1 MSVPAD
7 LLIYFILALGALIIS
22 LDVLRRRQLRAL
34 QRQLQNPDHQIG
46 AALTRLESKIET
58 EFRVLRELEQTQRSD
73 AHQLRKEL
81 TASSDTLQQRV
92 MQGLQDL
99 LTHNAKALEE
109 VRKTVDEKLSE
120 TLDKRLTASFKL
132 VGERLEKVHLG
143 LGEMQALAQGVGD
156 LKNILSNV
164 KTRGIVGETILANIL
179 DECLPKERY
188 EAQVKLYPN
197 ASEIVDFAIKLP
209 GREDETVWL
218 PIDAKFPREDYE
230 RLLEAERN
238 HEDEA
243 SKTHRK
249 ALEKRVLSFAKSI
262 SEKYVQ
268 PPYTTDFAI
277 LFLPSEG
284 LYARCLESV
293 TLFEKCQREH
303 RVVLAGPTT
312 ILALMNSLYMGFRS
326 LAIQKQSSEVWKTLG
341 QVKTEFGRFETV
353 LLAVDK
359 KLHEASN
366 KIKEVHTRSERMQ
379 AKLKDVEDPESLTLP
394 VLHDGD

>member
-1 MSVPAD
+1 MSLPID
-7 LLIYFILALGALIIS
+7 LLLYITLPILTLILF
-22 LDVLRRRQLRAL
+22 LDVLRRRSHAAL
-34 QRQLQNPDHQIG
+34 QKQIASSQLESVLMRI
-46 AALTRLESKIET
+46 ESKIET
-58 EFRVLRELEQTQRSD
+58 EFRLLRELQQGQR
-73 AHQLRKEL
+73 AEAGQLRQEL
-81 TASSDTLQQRV
+81 TTSGDALRERV
-92 MQGLQDL
+92 SQALEQL
-99 LTHNAKALEE
+99 LSHNTKALEE

-132 VGERLEKVHLG
+132 VGERLEKVHVG
-143 LGEMQALAQGVGD
+143 LGEMQSLAQGVGD

-188 EAQVKLYPN
+188 EEQVKLYPN
-197 ASEIVDFAIKLP
+197 ATEIVDFAIKLP
-209 GREDETVWL
+209 GNDDELVWL

-230 RLLEAERN
+230 RLIEAEHRGE
-238 HEDEA
+238 EDEA
-243 SKTHRK
+243 NTHRK

-262 SEKYVQ
+262 SDKYVQ

-293 TLFEKCQREH
+293 TLFERCQREF

-341 QVKTEFGRFETV
+341 QVKTEFGRFEAV

-366 KIKEVHTRSERMQ
+366 KIKEVHSRSEKMQ
-379 AKLKDVEDPESLTLP
+379 AKLKDVEEDSSLIP
-394 VLHDGD
+394 QVSVDAD

>member
-7 LLIYFILALGALIIS
+7 LLIYFILALGALMVC
-22 LDVLRRRQLRAL
+22 LDVLRRRQLRTL
-34 QRQLQNPDHQIG
+34 QNQLQNPGHQIE
-46 AALTRLESKIET
+46 AALARLESKIET

-73 AHQLRKEL
+73 AQQLRKEL
-81 TASSDTLQQRV
+81 SASSDTLQQRV

-188 EAQVKLYPN
+188 ETQVKLYPN

-230 RLLEAERN
+230 RLLEAESN
-238 HEDEA
+238 HEDDA

-341 QVKTEFGRFETV
+341 QVKTEFGRFENV

-379 AKLKDVEDPESLTLP
+379 AKLKNVEEPESLSLP

>member
-7 LLIYFILALGALIIS
+7 LLIYFILALGALIIC

-34 QRQLQNPDHQIG
+34 QRQLQNPGHQIG

-92 MQGLQDL
+92 VQGLQDL

>member
-7 LLIYFILALGALIIS
+7 LLIYFILALGALILC

-34 QRQLQNPDHQIG
+34 QSQLQNPGHQIE

-92 MQGLQDL
+92 VQGLQEL
-99 LTHNAKALEE
+99 LTHNTKALEE

-188 EAQVKLYPN
+188 EAQVKLHPN

-262 SEKYVQ
+262 SDKYVQ

>member
-1 MSVPAD
+1 MSLSTD
-7 LLIYFILALGALIIS
+7 LLLFVTLPLIAALICLELI
-22 LDVLRRRQLRAL
+22 RRRRFKELQEELSQPETQL
-34 QRQLQNPDHQIG
+34 H
-46 AALTRLESKIET
+46 AALTRIESKIET
-58 EFRVLRELEQTQRSD
+58 EFRLLREIQQTQRED
-73 AHQLRKEL
+73 AHLLRQEL
-81 TASSDTLQQRV
+81 TRSGDALRERV
-92 MQGLQDL
+92 GEGLQHL
-99 LTHNAKALEE
+99 LTHNTKALEE

-143 LGEMQALAQGVGD
+143 LGEMQSLAQGVGD

-188 EAQVKLYPN
+188 EEQVKLYPN

-209 GREDETVWL
+209 GSNDELVWL

-230 RLLEAERN
+230 RLLEAEGQG
-238 HEDEA
+238 HEEHA
-243 SKTHRK
+243 KTHKK

-293 TLFEKCQREH
+293 TLFERCQRDY

-366 KIKEVHTRSERMQ
+366 KIKEVHSRSEKMQ
-379 AKLKDVEDPESLTLP
+379 AKLKDVEDDGSLIP
-394 VLHDGD
+394 QASVDAD

>member
-1 MSVPAD
+1 MSLPID
-7 LLIYFILALGALIIS
+7 LLLYITLPILTLILF
-22 LDVLRRRQLRAL
+22 LDVLRRRSHAAL
-34 QRQLQNPDHQIG
+34 QKQIASSQLESVLMRI
-46 AALTRLESKIET
+46 ESKIET
-58 EFRVLRELEQTQRSD
+58 EFRLLRELQQGQR
-73 AHQLRKEL
+73 AEAGQLRQEL
-81 TASSDTLQQRV
+81 TTSGDALRERV
-92 MQGLQDL
+92 SQALEQL
-99 LTHNAKALEE
+99 LSHNTKALEE

-132 VGERLEKVHLG
+132 VGERLEKVHVG
-143 LGEMQALAQGVGD
+143 LGEMQSLAQGVGD

-188 EAQVKLYPN
+188 EEQVKLYPN
-197 ASEIVDFAIKLP
+197 ATEIVDFAIKLP
-209 GREDETVWL
+209 GNDDELVWL

-230 RLLEAERN
+230 RLIEAEHRG
-238 HEDEA
+238 EDDEA
-243 SKTHRK
+243 NTHRK

-262 SEKYVQ
+262 SDKYVQ

-293 TLFEKCQREH
+293 TLFERCQREF

-341 QVKTEFGRFETV
+341 QVKTEFGRFEAV

-366 KIKEVHTRSERMQ
+366 KIKEVHSRSEKMQ
-379 AKLKDVEDPESLTLP
+379 AKLKDVEEDSSLIP
-394 VLHDGD
+394 QVSVDAD

>member
-1 MSVPAD
+1 M
-7 LLIYFILALGALIIS
+7 IIS

-92 MQGLQDL
+92 VQGLQDL
-99 LTHNAKALEE
+99 LTHNTKALEE

>member
-1 MSVPAD
+1 MV
-7 LLIYFILALGALIIS
+7 
-22 LDVLRRRQLRAL
+22 
-34 QRQLQNPDHQIG
+34 
-46 AALTRLESKIET
+46 
-58 EFRVLRELEQTQRSD
+58 
-73 AHQLRKEL
+73 
-81 TASSDTLQQRV
+81 
-92 MQGLQDL
+92 QGLQDL
-99 LTHNAKALEE
+99 LTHNTKALEE

-132 VGERLEKVHLG
+132 VGERLEKG
-143 LGEMQALAQGVGD
+143 TPWPRGNAGPCARRWR

-188 EAQVKLYPN
+188 ETQVKLYPN

-262 SEKYVQ
+262 SDKYVQ

-379 AKLKDVEDPESLTLP
+379 AKLKDVEEPESLTLP

>member
-1 MSVPAD
+1 M
-7 LLIYFILALGALIIS
+7 
-22 LDVLRRRQLRAL
+22 
-34 QRQLQNPDHQIG
+34 
-46 AALTRLESKIET
+46 
-58 EFRVLRELEQTQRSD
+58 
-73 AHQLRKEL
+73 
-81 TASSDTLQQRV
+81 
-92 MQGLQDL
+92 
-99 LTHNAKALEE
+99 
-109 VRKTVDEKLSE
+109 
-120 TLDKRLTASFKL
+120 
-132 VGERLEKVHLG
+132 
-143 LGEMQALAQGVGD
+143 
-156 LKNILSNV
+156 
-164 KTRGIVGETILANIL
+164 
-179 DECLPKERY
+179 
-188 EAQVKLYPN
+188 
-197 ASEIVDFAIKLP
+197 
-209 GREDETVWL
+209 WL

-230 RLLEAERN
+230 RLLEAESN
-238 HEDEA
+238 HEDDA

-249 ALEKRVLSFAKSI
+249 ALERRVLSFAKSI

-359 KLHEASN
+359 SCTKPVIKSKRCTLEASDA
-366 KIKEVHTRSERMQ
+366 S
-379 AKLKDVEDPESLTLP
+379 
-394 VLHDGD
+394 

>member
-1 MSVPAD
+1 MSLPTDFLLYITLPLTLVILGLD
-7 LLIYFILALGALIIS
+7 L
-22 LDVLRRRQLRAL
+22 LRRRQLRAL
-34 QRQLQNPDHQIG
+34 RQKFSEPAPQLD
-46 AALTRLESKIET
+46 AALTRIESKIET
-58 EFRVLRELEQTQRSD
+58 EFRLLRELQQSQREESHRLRQELSTSGD
-73 AHQLRKEL
+73 ALRE
-81 TASSDTLQQRV
+81 RV
-92 MQGLQDL
+92 AEGLQHL
-99 LTHNAKALEE
+99 LNHNTKALEE

-143 LGEMQALAQGVGD
+143 LGEMQNLAQGVGD

-188 EAQVKLYPN
+188 EEQVKLYPN

-209 GREDETVWL
+209 GSNEELVWL

-230 RLLEAERN
+230 RLLEAESN
-238 HEDEA
+238 GDEDQA
-243 SKTHRK
+243 KSHRK

-293 TLFEKCQREH
+293 TLFERCQREH

-366 KIKEVHTRSERMQ
+366 KIKEVHSRSERMQ
-379 AKLKDVEDPESLTLP
+379 AKLKDVEDEGSLIPQAT
-394 VLHDGD
+394 VDAD

>member
-92 MQGLQDL
+92 VQGLQDL
-99 LTHNAKALEE
+99 LTHNTKALEE

>member
-99 LTHNAKALEE
+99 LTHNTKALEE

>member
-1 MSVPAD
+1 MSLPTDFLLYITLPLTLVILGLD
-7 LLIYFILALGALIIS
+7 L
-22 LDVLRRRQLRAL
+22 LRRRQLRDL
-34 QRQLQNPDHQIG
+34 RQKFSEPAPQLD
-46 AALTRLESKIET
+46 AALTRIESKIET
-58 EFRVLRELEQTQRSD
+58 EFRLLRELQQSQREESHRLRQELSTSGD
-73 AHQLRKEL
+73 ALRE
-81 TASSDTLQQRV
+81 RV
-92 MQGLQDL
+92 AEGLQHL
-99 LTHNAKALEE
+99 LNHNTKALEE

-143 LGEMQALAQGVGD
+143 LGEMQNLAQGVGD

-188 EAQVKLYPN
+188 EEQVKLYPN

-209 GREDETVWL
+209 GSNEELVWL

-230 RLLEAERN
+230 RLLEAESN
-238 HEDEA
+238 GDEDQA
-243 SKTHRK
+243 KSHRK

-293 TLFEKCQREH
+293 TLFERCQREH

-366 KIKEVHTRSERMQ
+366 KIKEVHSRSERMQ
-379 AKLKDVEDPESLTLP
+379 AKLKDVEDEGSLIPQAT
-394 VLHDGD
+394 VDAD